1 MVFSDEINWTTFDFI
16 IMGVLLLAFGIGIGI
31 GINTV
36 LINLSTKQSRIIALT
51 LMAVLFLL
59 VWMELAVGVFEGPLT
74 RN

>member
-16 IMGVLLLAFGIGIGI
+16 IMGVLLLAFGI

-59 VWMELAVGVFEGPLT
+59 VRMELAVGVFEGPLT

>member
-16 IMGVLLLAFGIGIGI
+16 IMGVLLLAFGI